1 MTKFILVRHGQSEA
15 NRLGLFAGHSDF
27 PLSDLGLLQAE
38 KTAEYIL
45 AHHTVDVIYS
55 SDLKRAYSTALPVSK
70 RTGIEIIP
78 DTRLREIFAGEWE
91 SMPFSEIAEKF
102 PEDRT
107 LWKNDIANSRPTDG
121 ESVRELAD
129 RILTRLTEIGEENC
143 GKTVLITFHATPI
156 RSVQALW
163 QTGDLGYMKEIDW
176 VPNASVTVAEYEN
189 GKFTLTLVGEDEHL
203 SSLSTKL
210 PPTV

>member
-15 NRLGLFAGHSDF
+15 NKKGLFAGHSDF
-27 PLSDLGLLQAE
+27 PLSELGLLQAE

-45 AHHTVDVIYS
+45 ENHKIDIIYS

-78 DTRLREIFAGEWE
+78 DTRLREIYAGEWE
-91 SMPFSEIAEKF
+91 GMKFEDIAEKF

-107 LWKNDIANSRPTDG
+107 LWKNDIANSRPTNG
-121 ESVRELAD
+121 ESVREIAA
-129 RILTRLTEIGEENC
+129 RILARLTEIGEEND
-143 GKTVLITFHATPI
+143 GKTVLVTFHATPI
-156 RSVQALW
+156 RSMQALW
-163 QTGDLGYMKEIDW
+163 QTGDIGTMKDIDW
-176 VPNASVTVAEYEN
+176 VPNASVTVVEYKN
-189 GKFTLTLVGEDEHL
+189 SKFTLKSIGENAHL
-203 SSLSTKL
+203 SELNTNL

>member
-15 NRLGLFAGHSDF
+15 NKQGLFAGHSDF
-27 PLSDLGLLQAE
+27 PLSPLGLLQAE

-45 AHHTVDVIYS
+45 EHHHIDAIYS

-91 SMPFSEIAEKF
+91 ALEFGVIAERF

-107 LWKNDIANSRPTDG
+107 LWKNDIANSRCTGG
-121 ESVRELAD
+121 ESVRDLAA
-129 RILTRLTEIGEENC
+129 RILARLTEIGEEND
-143 GKTVLITFHATPI
+143 GKTVLVTFHATPI
-156 RSVQALW
+156 RSMQALW
-163 QTGDLGYMKEIDW
+163 QTGDIESMKDIDW
-176 VPNASVTVAEYEN
+176 VPNASVTVAEYAN
-189 GKFTLTLVGEDEHL
+189 GSFTLKSAGECAHL
-203 SSLSTKL
+203 ADLNTFL

>member
-15 NRLGLFAGHSDF
+15 NRQGRFAGHSDF
-27 PLSDLGLLQAE
+27 PLSPLGLLQAE

-45 AHHTVDVIYS
+45 EHHHIDAIYS

-78 DTRLREIFAGEWE
+78 DTQLREIYAGDWE
-91 SMPFSEIAEKF
+91 GLEFGEIAEKF
-102 PEDRT
+102 SEDRHI
-107 LWKNDIANSRPTDG
+107 WKNDIANSRCTNG
-121 ESVRELAD
+121 ESVRELAA
-129 RILTRLTEIGEENC
+129 RIHTRLTEIGDEND

-156 RSVQALW
+156 RSMQALW
-163 QTGDLGYMKEIDW
+163 QNGDIESMKDIDW
-176 VPNASVTVAEYEN
+176 VPNASVTVAEYKN
-189 GKFTLTLVGEDEHL
+189 GSFTLISVGENAHL
-203 SSLSTKL
+203 SELNTNL

>member
-15 NRLGLFAGHSDF
+15 NKKGLFAGHSDF
-27 PLSDLGLLQAE
+27 PLSELGLLQAE

-45 AHHTVDVIYS
+45 ENHKIDIIYS

-78 DTRLREIFAGEWE
+78 DTRLREIYAGEWE
-91 SMPFSEIAEKF
+91 GMKFEDIAEKF

-121 ESVRELAD
+121 ESVREIAS
-129 RILTRLTEIGEENC
+129 RILARLTEIGEEYD
-143 GKTVLITFHATPI
+143 GKTVLVTFHATPI
-156 RSVQALW
+156 RSMQALW
-163 QTGDLGYMKEIDW
+163 QTGSIDAMKDIDW

-189 GKFTLTLVGEDEHL
+189 GRFSLKAIGENAHL
-203 SSLSTKL
+203 SDLNTNL